1 MPMLMLKCKN
11 CGEVFPGVYIAEN
24 VIKNLRSKANSTTP
38 HVCSRGHKN
47 NYFPDDYMDWSGP
60 ETF

>member
-24 VIKNLRSKANSTTP
+24 EITDSNIKTGCK
-38 HVCSRGHKN
+38 K
-47 NYFPDDYMDWSGP
+47 
-60 ETF
+60 